1 MFEVLTEDEIELLP
15 EIKRMR
21 IGKEPVPRYVLF
33 VARQLPV
40 TNEDIRWAKEM
51 MASER

>member
-1 MFEVLTEDEIELLP
+1 MDFLTEDEINVLP

-33 VARQLPV
+33 AARKLPI
-40 TNEDIRWAKEM
+40 TREDIRWAKEV
-51 MASER
+51 MAREG